1 MGGPPNG
8 ARAEIGQDERDA
20 ERNAEIF
27 RLRTEE
33 WTQPQIAKK
42 FGISQ
47 QRVSQ
52 ICDQAMKNLTLPA
65 IEDMRKAAAAKLDLA
80 EQAVW
85 EVLRRKH
92 VVVQGG
98 RPARHSHV
106 DDDGVEQP
114 GEVIIDDKPIL
125 DAVDRLLRIEQRR
138 AVTFGYEA
146 EQKVNLSG
154 GVKYEI
160 VGISNEDMR

>member
-1 MGGPPNG
+1 MAGPNG
-8 ARAEIGQDERDA
+8 IHAQKGEAERDA
-20 ERNAEIF
+20 ERNAQIF

-33 WTQPQIAKK
+33 WTQGRIAEK

-52 ICDQAMKNLTLPA
+52 ICDEEMKNLTVPA
-65 IEDMRKAAAAKLDLA
+65 ADEMRKAAAAKFALA

-85 EVLRRKH
+85 EVLRREH
-92 VVVQGG
+92 VVIQGG
-98 RPARHSHV
+98 KPVRHSHV
-106 DDDGVEQP
+106 DEEGVEHL
-114 GEVIIDDKPIL
+114 GDIITDDKPIL
-125 DAVDRLLRIEQRR
+125 DAVDRLLRIEARR
-138 AVTFGYEA
+138 AATFGYEA
-146 EQKVNLSG
+146 PQKVEMSA